1 MSISVHS
8 RLVSGKARKHPRL
21 LTAMVFP
28 ALLLVSAFAAGSPV
42 QAEIAYVP
50 VRVVAS
56 SGATATVTFTP
67 PSVGNLSGATKEI
80 TVGVDTTFVFNLGG
94 DTRISH
100 RVQRTNGAAAASFR
114 RGNISLMLP
123 SELYKNAAVSL
134 YAINGRRVFNSK
146 VASTSSTAGSLNRP
160 LNNIP
165 AGVYLLSVKSD
176 NGNSFSSRLS
186 HSGGK
191 LNLNVAFTGGAFSFD
206 KLAKQT
212 AANNEWTIS
221 ATSASFS
228 SQAPSSKVLITGGNN
243 PTIYIKFANSNFGMG
258 GSTIEVSPS
267 RLPDVETV
275 PPKALPNP
283 AASYTETAGGQ
294 SFDMVYISGGTFTLG
309 CSGSGCPPD
318 TRAVEDVTV
327 SPYYIAKTTV
337 NSNLWNAVMG
347 GGASSFMGPQIT
359 WYDAMVFA
367 CRLSKMT
374 GRNYRMQ
381 TEAEFE
387 YAVKKHKSSL
397 TISASTEEWAYNS
410 WSGTHSGGTDP
421 VGPGSGQH
429 TQKTRRNATGYADT
443 VGRLIRSIEGIGP
456 ALRLVISAN
465 GSFPTEY
472 VAPCNIHAPEMDREP
487 VNSYRDMRW
496 VTGGDSAWAAVTGGQ
511 QSAGS
516 FDIRLWEDGTASMAA
531 SFGSTRTSGQWFTSN
546 NISLVFVPNSGT
558 ARRYPYVM
566 VDASHASLLSEQNF
580 MNGGFIGRI
589 EKRAATNVPKPTV
602 TLATSAKALAE
613 SMPNFST
620 DYKMVDMVNIPAAD
634 RKQDPRLIDGVN
646 NGWFQNNSS
655 AGGLH
660 HYRKDVDADEFRF
673 TVNQG
678 NQTMLA
684 NGTWFTVN
692 NTFLRVRHSEG
703 YTVEYLYTA
712 SDSTFYHNSF
722 MGYERGDFRMF
733 TKVSNSSYSFPGS
746 CGSHCNQ
753 EIPKGAAASMYG
765 GTTFPMRVGLSTFV
779 PAPCPAS
786 GCN

>member
-496 VTGGDSAWAAVTGGQ
+496 VTGGDSAWAAVTGG
-511 QSAGS
+511 
-516 FDIRLWEDGTASMAA
+516 
-531 SFGSTRTSGQWFTSN
+531 
-546 NISLVFVPNSGT
+546 
-558 ARRYPYVM
+558 
-566 VDASHASLLSEQNF
+566 
-580 MNGGFIGRI
+580 
-589 EKRAATNVPKPTV
+589 
-602 TLATSAKALAE
+602 
-613 SMPNFST
+613 
-620 DYKMVDMVNIPAAD
+620 
-634 RKQDPRLIDGVN
+634 
-646 NGWFQNNSS
+646 
-655 AGGLH
+655 
-660 HYRKDVDADEFRF
+660 
-673 TVNQG
+673 
-678 NQTMLA
+678 
-684 NGTWFTVN
+684 
-692 NTFLRVRHSEG
+692 
-703 YTVEYLYTA
+703 
-712 SDSTFYHNSF
+712 
-722 MGYERGDFRMF
+722 
-733 TKVSNSSYSFPGS
+733 
-746 CGSHCNQ
+746 
-753 EIPKGAAASMYG
+753 
-765 GTTFPMRVGLSTFV
+765 
-779 PAPCPAS
+779 
-786 GCN
+786 